1 MLYVDKKKHTGLA
14 RYTYNDLKTL
24 YKKYHVKA
32 EKNNFESQ
40 DAKDATL
47 ELEKI
52 FNELID
58 IQNKFDYNFFIIV
71 VKGLFDDSVSV
82 EFFDKDKPPRAKFD
96 NFEFRKIPGKFRFNV
111 EK

>member
-1 MLYVDKKKHTGLA
+1 MCTTNNTTIRLDSNNIPITK
-14 RYTYNDLKTL
+14 DI
-24 YKKYHVKA
+24 A
-32 EKNNFESQ
+32 EY
-40 DAKDATL
+40 L
-47 ELEKI
+47 
-52 FNELID
+52 
-58 IQNKFDYNFFIIV
+58 NKFGDGVDFFIIV

>member
-40 DAKDATL
+40 DAKDVTL
-47 ELEKI
+47 EDMNIGKI
-52 FNELID
+52 
-58 IQNKFDYNFFIIV
+58 KT
-71 VKGLFDDSVSV
+71 
-82 EFFDKDKPPRAKFD
+82 
-96 NFEFRKIPGKFRFNV
+96 
-111 EK
+111 

>member
-1 MLYVDKKKHTGLA
+1 MSVS
-14 RYTYNDLKTL
+14 YTHLDV
-24 YKKYHVKA
+24 YKRQTIRLDSNNIPITKDIA
-32 EKNNFESQ
+32 EY
-40 DAKDATL
+40 L
-47 ELEKI
+47 
-52 FNELID
+52 
-58 IQNKFDYNFFIIV
+58 NKFGDGVDFFIIV